1 MGANAKCTVYD
12 YMVLYDCYRK
22 ILKKVGITSLSIIPT
37 FLFILNREHILQSEH
52 FLRIYFRL
60 S

>member
-37 FLFILNREHILQSEH
+37 FLFILNREHILQ
-52 FLRIYFRL
+52 
-60 S
+60 